1 MEEAGATPWYLTS
14 VSAFGPPSREDD
26 VTQIRT
32 PDFRHNFVNSGAH
45 PSLGFLVFTPL
56 VLSVL
61 FPGVF
66 GSHKQCTL
74 RPIAQCPVP
83 GVARAQALGRTLP
96 SVSLFLGGQ
105 REQNARQRSTCALS
119 ETDGS
124 HAKAASCRQRFR
136 FRAGSWGAR
145 LVHNWEVVW
154 EVGARKC
161 PAAGQLTYHLWGC
174 SDSSRGTGETG
185 LCRIPQGR
193 GACEW
198 HRAGI
203 PQKEMTPLLG
213 VNA

>member
-26 VTQIRT
+26 ITQIRT
-32 PDFRHNFVNSGAH
+32 PDFRHNFVNSGGH

-56 VLSVL
+56 VLSVP

-74 RPIAQCPVP
+74 RPVMQCPVA
-83 GVARAQALGRTLP
+83 GVARAQGMGCTLP

-105 REQNARQRSTCALS
+105 REQNARHRSTSALS

-136 FRAGSWGAR
+136 FWAGSWGAG
-145 LVHNWEVVW
+145 LVHNW

-161 PAAGQLTYHLWGC
+161 SAAGQLTFISGAAVTAQEKQGYAE
-174 SDSSRGTGETG
+174 SPRVEEPVSGTGRHSSEG
-185 LCRIPQGR
+185 NDSPFR
-193 GACEW
+193 GECLS
-198 HRAGI
+198 
-203 PQKEMTPLLG
+203 Q
-213 VNA
+213 